1 VGQLQADE
9 IWTFCKVKQGHLRP
23 DHDEKVTGDAYTY
36 IGLDKVSKLV
46 VAWHLG
52 KRDQES
58 TDDFIS
64 KVRWA
69 TSAKRF
75 EMCTDGFSPYIYA
88 IDAGLHDRVDY
99 SQVVKVYSKQE
110 EGRERYSPAASYPW
124 RRPRFSATPICR
136 RRVHLTSSGRTV
148 RCANSASCSPGSHTH
163 SRKSGT
169 I

>member
-1 VGQLQADE
+1 M
-9 IWTFCKVKQGHLRP
+9 KQGHLRP

-75 EMCTDGFSPYIYA
+75 EMCTDGFSPYVYA
-88 IDAGLHDRVDY
+88 ITRACMTAWDY

-110 EGRERYSPAASYPW
+110 EGRY
-124 RRPRFSATPICR
+124 
-136 RRVHLTSSGRTV
+136 
-148 RCANSASCSPGSHTH
+148 SPGSFVSVEKSAILATLI
-163 SRKSGT
+163 SRRYIPRRAQEWDAASSMV
-169 I
+169 